1 MKRLK
6 GRRCKKKKQ
15 EGVPVEEEVLSLRR
29 KMSPVGYH
37 YRLRQ

>member
-6 GRRCKKKKQ
+6 GRRCKKKQ
-15 EGVPVEEEVLSLRR
+15 EGVPEEEEVLSLRR